1 MHRVGREGI
10 RAITVFALVLLLAG
24 GGLAGSGKKA
34 GKGEETSSEAQTS
47 TPQPRIQI
55 DQAVVDLGEIREGKP
70 LVHDFVVKN
79 VGDAP
84 LHIRSVKPG

>member
-10 RAITVFALVLLLAG
+10 RVVTVFALVLLLAG
-24 GGLAGSGKKA
+24 VGSAGSGKNA
-34 GKGEETSSEAQTS
+34 GKDEKTSSEVQTS

-55 DQAVVDLGEIREGKP
+55 DQAVVDLGEIREGEP

-84 LHIRSVKPG
+84 LHIRDVRPG